1 MKIKVGNKFA
11 KIVNE
16 SGYTKKYIAEKL
28 GITSQW
34 LIKLL
39 EKKELEDE
47 FIAKVGEIIKYD
59 FKKDFKNLSVP
70 TKLTPDLEAKI
81 DKLIE
86 VNTKLL
92 DFIVKA
98 IDKKILVK

>member
-16 SGYTKKYIAEKL
+16 SGYTKKHIAEKL
-28 GITSQW
+28 GISSQW

-39 EKKELEDE
+39 EKKELEAE
-47 FIAKVGEIIKYD
+47 FIAKVGDVIKHD
-59 FKKDFKNLSVP
+59 FKKDFKSLNVP
-70 TKLTPDLEAKI
+70 TKMTPDLEAKI
-81 DKLIE
+81 EKLIE

-92 DFIVKA
+92 DLMVKM
-98 IDKKILVK
+98 IDKKVLV